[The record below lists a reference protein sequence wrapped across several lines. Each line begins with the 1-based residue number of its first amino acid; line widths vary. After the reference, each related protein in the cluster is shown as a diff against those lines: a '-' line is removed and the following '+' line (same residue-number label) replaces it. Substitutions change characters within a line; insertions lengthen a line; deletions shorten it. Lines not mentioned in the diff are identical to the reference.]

1 MTLMS
6 PRTTCLGTLMGAGF
20 AAARDRVLRAGRTRL
35 LAVRLAVALLVVAFL
50 AVDVLA
56 VDFLAVRLTG
66 AFALLTRRAFAG
78 AR

>member
-1 MTLMS
+1 MTLIS
-6 PRTTCLGTLMGAGF
+6 PSTTCLGTLMGAGF
-20 AAARDRVLRAGRTRL
+20 AAARDRVLRAGLTRL

-50 AVDVLA
+50 AVEL
-56 VDFLAVRLTG
+56 LAVRLTG